1 MQFCRLYAVQSR
13 FSNHCWIESGKAIFN
28 EHLFTPVEDFSFN
41 NIKSFKKWKYIIA
54 YFFEVNIKI
63 LTFLSS
69 KSIESLNETVKEPCC
84 LSVEENN
91 NQQTAR

>member
-13 FSNHCWIESGKAIFN
+13 FSNHCSIDSGKAIFN
-28 EHLFTPVEDFSFN
+28 EHLFAPLDDFSFN
-41 NIKSFKKWKYIIA
+41 NIKSFKKWKYTIA

-84 LSVEENN
+84 LSVQKNN
-91 NQQTAR
+91 NQPTAS